1 MMPLIKKLLSGNR
14 RSVWGRSYKNLP
26 IKSDYRA
33 HDTASDLIKSRFG
46 SAKSLKVLDIATG
59 TGALAQRISDGSPGW
74 DLEVN
79 DFENQALVTGFKKFN
94 VDLNSLFS
102 GSFAPGGYDLVVAV
116 EIIEHLE
123 NPWNFLRE
131 IRKLLRPGGALVLS
145 TPNVDSTLDRLTYL
159 IEGHPFYFGEPGY
172 TNSGGHIMPMPDWLF
187 RKIAQSSG
195 YFRVELSGAVD
206 TSPHYGPRTLL
217 KLALMMPFAGFHMR
231 NKNDRSINVY
241 LCD

>member
-1 MMPLIKKLLSGNR
+1 MIKRLISGDR
-14 RSVWGRSYKNLP
+14 ESVWGRSYKDLP

-33 HDTASDLIKSRFG
+33 HDAAFELVKKRFG

-59 TGALAQRISDGSPGW
+59 TGALARRISDNFPDW
-74 DLEVN
+74 NLEIN
-79 DFENQALVTGFKKFN
+79 DFENEARFAGSKKYG
-94 VDLNSLFS
+94 VDLNSTFS
-102 GSFAPGGYDLVVAV
+102 GSFDPGGYDLVVAV

-131 IRKLLRPGGALVLS
+131 IRKLLRKGGALVLS

-159 IEGHPFYFGEPGY
+159 IMGHPLYFGERGY
-172 TNSGGHIMPMPDWLF
+172 TDSGGHITPIPDWLF
-187 RKIAQSSG
+187 RKIAQANG
-195 YFRVELSGAVD
+195 YSRVELSEAVD
-206 TSPHYGPRTLL
+206 TAPHYGPLTSL
-217 KLALMMPFAGFHMR
+217 KMALMMPFSGFYMR